1 VFLAVIYI
9 GRDSYLGLKLI
20 IVEILWF
27 VIGGA
32 LGILIGW
39 LIFRRK
45 DSGEI
50 LMLTEQLKTAESTI
64 ALAHVEVK
72 SLQEQKF
79 EAAQK
84 MAKLEQMLEH
94 MEEQQAE
101 QESKLRVQFENLAN
115 KILEDKSQKFTNQ
128 NKTNIAELLNPL
140 KERIQSF
147 EKKVEESSLKSGQW
161 NATLKQQIESLSK
174 LNEKINQ
181 EAENLT
187 RALKGDTKA
196 QGNWGEFILESILEK
211 SGLVKDREYFA
222 QESKT
227 DDAGRRYQPDVI
239 VKLPDD
245 KQLIIDSKVSLVSY
259 ERYVSAEDDIERAK
273 ELKMHIQSV
282 RKHVKQLSEKEYQN
296 LEGIDSLDFVL
307 LFIPIEPAFS
317 LAVQYDPGLFA
328 DAYERNIVVVSPT
341 TLIATLRTIANIWKN
356 EHQNQHALEIAK
368 QSGNLYDKFVGFTN
382 DLIKVGKAMDTAKGS
397 YEDAM
402 NKLST
407 GSGNLIGRVEK
418 IKKLGAKASKSVDAK
433 LLQRAGVDDDEVIE

>member
-1 VFLAVIYI
+1 M
-9 GRDSYLGLKLI
+9 
-20 IVEILWF
+20 VEILWF

-32 LGILIGW
+32 LGVLIGW
-39 LIFRRK
+39 LIFRSK
-45 DSGEI
+45 ESGAHLI
-50 LMLTEQLKTAESTI
+50 LEEQLKSAQSSMSMAQEQ
-64 ALAHVEVK
+64 VK
-72 SLQEQKF
+72 ELQEQKSSISD
-79 EAAQK
+79 ERS
-84 MAKLEQMLEH
+84 KLEQQVKHL
-94 MEEQQAE
+94 EEQQAD
-101 QESKLRVQFENLAN
+101 QESKLRIQFENLAN
-115 KILEDKSQKFTNQ
+115 KILEDKSQKFTTQ
-128 NKTNIAELLNPL
+128 NKTSINELLNPL

-147 EKKVEESSLKSGQW
+147 EKKVEESSFKSGQW

-211 SGLVKDREYFA
+211 SGLVKDREYFV

-227 DDAGRRYQPDVI
+227 DDTGRRYQPDVI

-245 KQLIIDSKVSLVSY
+245 KQLIIDSKVSLVAY
-259 ERYVSAEDDIERAK
+259 ERYVTAEDDVERAA

-282 RKHVKQLSEKEYQN
+282 RKHVRQLSEKEYQN

-328 DAYERNIVVVSPT
+328 EAYERNIVVVSPT

-368 QSGNLYDKFVGFTN
+368 QSGNLYDKFVGFSN

-407 GSGNLIGRVEK
+407 GSGNLVGRVEK
-418 IKKLGAKASKSVDAK
+418 IKKLGAKASKSVDPK
-433 LLQRAGVDDDEVIE
+433 LLQRAGVDDEQISE